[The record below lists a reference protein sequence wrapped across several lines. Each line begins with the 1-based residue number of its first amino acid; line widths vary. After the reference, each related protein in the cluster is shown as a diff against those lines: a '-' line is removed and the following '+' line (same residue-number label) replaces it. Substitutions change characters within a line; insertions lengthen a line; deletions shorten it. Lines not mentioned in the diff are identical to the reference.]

1 MQELL
6 SKKPEQEKRLLS
18 LLVNKLGDPDRKIG
32 ANVVFMLQQ
41 IIREHPGEY
50 LSEGAAR
57 EWSTVVKIFIPPPSF
72 KPVTLSL
79 PRSPLF
85 KTPKQVI
92 FNPIHILTLLPHF
105 SLIIIINLLLSF

>member
-1 MQELL
+1 M
-6 SKKPEQEKRLLS
+6 SPTSRH
-18 LLVNKLGDPDRKIG
+18 R
-32 ANVVFMLQQ
+32 ANHPHRGH
-41 IIREHPGEY
+41 READSFLIEGNIQDITGRDCLHRTTSQPQNTPNFTDVSVSSIQGEY

-85 KTPKQVI
+85 KTPKQV
-92 FNPIHILTLLPHF
+92 FF
-105 SLIIIINLLLSF
+105 

>member
-1 MQELL
+1 MQTD
-6 SKKPEQEKRLLS
+6 SK
-18 LLVNKLGDPDRKIG
+18 NG
-32 ANVVFMLQQ
+32 ASSYC
-41 IIREHPGEY
+41 IDDAGEY

-57 EWSTVVKIFIPPPSF
+57 EWSTVVKICIPPPSF

-92 FNPIHILTLLPHF
+92 FNPIHIWTLLPHF
-105 SLIIIINLLLSF
+105 SLIIVINLLLSF